1 MESKHEKFQRLAEA
15 RMNNCLK
22 QIELLGNLSN
32 KSAYEYEEDEVKRMI
47 STLKNA
53 VKELESSFSDTKSTK
68 KFSL

>member
-32 KSAYEYEEDEVKRMI
+32 KSAYEYDEDEVKRMI
-47 STLKNA
+47 STLKSA
-53 VKELESSFSDTKSTK
+53 IKELENTFCDNKSTK